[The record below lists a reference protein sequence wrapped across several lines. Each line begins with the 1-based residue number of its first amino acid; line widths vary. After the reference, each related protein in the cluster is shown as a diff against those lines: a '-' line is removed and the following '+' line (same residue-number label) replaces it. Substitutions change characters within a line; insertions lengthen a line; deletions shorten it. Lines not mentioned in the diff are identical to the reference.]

1 MSGGRGLKVPGCSKR
16 REKRK
21 WTKRSA
27 PSMRRGQ
34 RREKERDHELLQSDT
49 MAPYVQQVD
58 EPTSFVEGPPPAYT
72 KGYSVKL
79 QLFRLAA
86 RTFVLMIALI
96 GSFVLLSA
104 YIRSTSNTSC
114 MCPDF
119 SSRSEPEPLIAE
131 PSTSDF
137 KLHIGEDLK
146 KAKDKHHLDCLVEKK
161 QHVLD
166 AMPPTGKAKIQI
178 KGEQT
183 IISCGS
189 EKGKRN
195 RRSAPCDCHC
205 AC

>member
-58 EPTSFVEGPPPAYT
+58 EPTSFVEGPP
-72 KGYSVKL
+72 
-79 QLFRLAA
+79 
-86 RTFVLMIALI
+86 
-96 GSFVLLSA
+96 
-104 YIRSTSNTSC
+104 
-114 MCPDF
+114 PDF

>member
-1 MSGGRGLKVPGCSKR
+1 MSGGRGLKVPGCSKGR
-16 REKRK
+16 GKRK

-27 PSMRRGQ
+27 LSIRRGQ
-34 RREKERDHELLQSDT
+34 RREKEREHELLQSDT

-114 MCPDF
+114 MCP
-119 SSRSEPEPLIAE
+119 SS
-131 PSTSDF
+131 F
-137 KLHIGEDLK
+137 
-146 KAKDKHHLDCLVEKK
+146 
-161 QHVLD
+161 
-166 AMPPTGKAKIQI
+166 
-178 KGEQT
+178 
-183 IISCGS
+183 
-189 EKGKRN
+189 
-195 RRSAPCDCHC
+195 
-205 AC
+205 

>member
-1 MSGGRGLKVPGCSKR
+1 MTHNLKNLGTNRLDKMATFQLNELNDCYGIRPR
-16 REKRK
+16 PRH
-21 WTKRSA
+21 
-27 PSMRRGQ
+27 GQ
-34 RREKERDHELLQSDT
+34 RSSHNNTIL
-49 MAPYVQQVD
+49 P
-58 EPTSFVEGPPPAYT
+58 
-72 KGYSVKL
+72 
-79 QLFRLAA
+79 
-86 RTFVLMIALI
+86 
-96 GSFVLLSA
+96 LLSVDMQFEKFPVFL
-104 YIRSTSNTSC
+104 R
-114 MCPDF
+114 DF

-166 AMPPTGKAKIQI
+166 AVPPTGKAKIQI